1 MPRLT
6 DATKAA
12 RRAQIIEAAISCFLE
27 KGYTNT
33 SMSDIIKASGLS
45 SGSIYSHFS
54 GKEDILISAINE
66 RLNSVKELYDTFPG
80 GAGPQDILEIIY
92 TNLLVNENFTAMLR
106 IRLESLHA
114 PEIARATANIMP
126 LLQGIIVKTLTPWA
140 AEQLSVL
147 HEINPD
153 PAQRTPEQEA
163 LITDYAR
170 DTADAFMMVFQGTC
184 SAPSSA
190 PPRKRT
196 ASTASLWRSFLSS
209 CPPDSP

>member
-12 RRAQIIEAAISCFLE
+12 RRAQIIEAAVSCFLE

-54 GKEDILISAINE
+54 GKEDILITAINE
-66 RLNSVKELYDTFPG
+66 RLENVKNLYAALPE
-80 GAGPQDILEIIY
+80 GAGPQDILETIY
-92 TNLLVNENFTAMLR
+92 TNQMVNENFSAMLR

-114 PEIARATANIMP
+114 PEIARATADTMP

-153 PAQRTPEQEA
+153 PAQRTPEQET
-163 LITDYAR
+163 LITDYTR
-170 DTADAFMMVFQGTC
+170 DTADAFMMVFQGYM
-184 SAPSSA
+184 
-190 PPRKRT
+190 
-196 ASTASLWRSFLSS
+196 LRSFFGTPEEKDHLYRVALALL
-209 CPPDSP
+209 PE

>member
-12 RRAQIIEAAISCFLE
+12 RRAQIIEAAVSCFLE

-45 SGSIYSHFS
+45 SGSIYSHFT
-54 GKEDILISAINE
+54 GKEDILTTAINE
-66 RLNSVKELYDTFPG
+66 RLENVKKLYAALPE

-92 TNLLVNENFTAMLR
+92 TNQMVNENFSAMLR

-114 PEIARATANIMP
+114 PEIAKATTDIIP
-126 LLQGIIVKTLTPWA
+126 LLQSIIVKTLTPWA
-140 AEQLSVL
+140 TEQLSVL

-153 PAQRTPEQEA
+153 SAQRTPEQEA

-170 DTADAFMMVFQGTC
+170 DTADAFMMVFQGYM
-184 SAPSSA
+184 
-190 PPRKRT
+190 
-196 ASTASLWRSFLSS
+196 LRSFFG
-209 CPPDSP
+209 SPEEKDHLYRVALALLPE

>member
-45 SGSIYSHFS
+45 SGSIYSHFT
-54 GKEDILISAINE
+54 GKEDILVTAINE
-66 RLNSVKELYDTFPG
+66 RLENVKNLYAALPE

-92 TNLLVNENFTAMLR
+92 TNQMVNENFSAMLR

-114 PEIARATANIMP
+114 PEIARATADIIP
-126 LLQGIIVKTLTPWA
+126 LLQGIIIKTLTPWA
-140 AEQLSVL
+140 VEQLSVL

-153 PAQRTPEQEA
+153 SAQRTPEQEA

-170 DTADAFMMVFQGTC
+170 DTADAFMMVFQGYM
-184 SAPSSA
+184 
-190 PPRKRT
+190 
-196 ASTASLWRSFLSS
+196 LRSFLGA
-209 CPPDSP
+209 PEEKDRLYRVALALLPE

>member
-12 RRAQIIEAAISCFLE
+12 RRAQIIEAAVSCFLE

-54 GKEDILISAINE
+54 GKEDILNTAINE
-66 RLNSVKELYDTFPG
+66 RLNNVKELYETLPE
-80 GAGPQDILEIIY
+80 GAGPQDILETIH
-92 TNLLVNENFTAMLR
+92 TNQLVNDNFSTMLR

-114 PEIARATANIMP
+114 PEIARATADIML

-153 PAQRTPEQEA
+153 SAQRTPEQEA
-163 LITDYAR
+163 LIADYAR
-170 DTADAFMMVFQGTC
+170 DTADAFMMVFQGYMLH
-184 SAPSSA
+184 SFFGAPEEKDRLYRVA
-190 PPRKRT
+190 LALLPE
-196 ASTASLWRSFLSS
+196 
-209 CPPDSP
+209 

>member
-54 GKEDILISAINE
+54 GKEDILNTAINE
-66 RLNSVKELYDTFPG
+66 RLNNVKELYETLPE
-80 GAGPQDILEIIY
+80 GAGPQDILETIH
-92 TNLLVNENFTAMLR
+92 TNQLVNDNFSAMLR

-114 PEIARATANIMP
+114 PEIARATADIMP

-153 PAQRTPEQEA
+153 SAQRTPEQEA

-170 DTADAFMMVFQGTC
+170 DTADAFMMVFQGFM
-184 SAPSSA
+184 
-190 PPRKRT
+190 
-196 ASTASLWRSFLSS
+196 LRSFFGTPEEKENLYRVALALL
-209 CPPDSP
+209 PE

>member
-66 RLNSVKELYDTFPG
+66 RLENVKNLYAALPE
-80 GAGPQDILEIIY
+80 GAGPQDILETIH
-92 TNLLVNENFTAMLR
+92 TNQLVNDNFSAMLR

-114 PEIARATANIMP
+114 PEIARATADVMP

-140 AEQLSVL
+140 TEQLSVL

-163 LITDYAR
+163 LIADYAR
-170 DTADAFMMVFQGTC
+170 DTADAFMMILQGYM
-184 SAPSSA
+184 
-190 PPRKRT
+190 
-196 ASTASLWRSFLSS
+196 LRSFFGAPEEEDRLYRVASALL
-209 CPPDSP
+209 PE

>member
-12 RRAQIIEAAISCFLE
+12 RRAQILEAAINCFLE
-27 KGYTNT
+27 RGYTNT

-54 GKEDILISAINE
+54 GKEDILIGAINE
-66 RLNSVKELYDTFPG
+66 RLDYLKELYGALPE
-80 GAGPQDILEIIY
+80 GAGPQDILETIY
-92 TNLLVNENFTAMLR
+92 TNQLVNENFSAMLR

-114 PEIARATANIMP
+114 PEVARATTDIIP
-126 LLQGIIVKTLTPWA
+126 LLQGIITQTLTPWA
-140 AEQLSVL
+140 VEQLSVL

-170 DTADAFMMVFQGTC
+170 DTADAFMMVFQGYM
-184 SAPSSA
+184 
-190 PPRKRT
+190 
-196 ASTASLWRSFLSS
+196 LRSFFGTSEEKEHLHRVALALL
-209 CPPDSP
+209 PE

>member
-54 GKEDILISAINE
+54 GKEDILITAINE
-66 RLNSVKELYDTFPG
+66 RLENVKNLYAALPE
-80 GAGPQDILEIIY
+80 GAGPQDILETIH
-92 TNLLVNENFTAMLR
+92 TNQLVNDNFSAMLR

-114 PEIARATANIMP
+114 PEIARATADIIP
-126 LLQGIIVKTLTPWA
+126 LLQSIIIKTLTPWA

-153 PAQRTPEQEA
+153 PAQRTPEQES

-170 DTADAFMMVFQGTC
+170 DAADAFMMVFQGYM
-184 SAPSSA
+184 
-190 PPRKRT
+190 
-196 ASTASLWRSFLSS
+196 LRSFLGSS
-209 CPPDSP
+209 DEKDHLYRVALALLPE

>member
-12 RRAQIIEAAISCFLE
+12 RRAQIIEAAIDCFLDH
-27 KGYTNT
+27 GYTNT

-66 RLNSVKELYDTFPG
+66 RLNNVKELYAALPE
-80 GAGPQDILEIIY
+80 GAGPQDILETIY
-92 TNLLVNENFTAMLR
+92 TNQLVNENFSAMLR

-114 PEIARATANIMP
+114 PEIAKATADIIP
-126 LLQGIIVKTLTPWA
+126 LLQGIITQALTPWA
-140 AEQLSVL
+140 VEQLSVL

-163 LITDYAR
+163 LIADYAR
-170 DTADAFMMVFQGTC
+170 DTADAFMMVFQGFM
-184 SAPSSA
+184 
-190 PPRKRT
+190 
-196 ASTASLWRSFLSS
+196 LRSFFGTPEEKEHLYRVAISLL
-209 CPPDSP
+209 PE

>member
-12 RRAQIIEAAISCFLE
+12 RRAQIIEAAVSCFLE

-54 GKEDILISAINE
+54 GKEDILTTAINE
-66 RLNSVKELYDTFPG
+66 RLENVKKLYAALPE
-80 GAGPQDILEIIY
+80 GAGPQDILETIY
-92 TNLLVNENFTAMLR
+92 TNQMVNENFSAMLR

-114 PEIARATANIMP
+114 PEIARATANVMP

-140 AEQLSVL
+140 TEQLSVL

-153 PAQRTPEQEA
+153 PAQRTPEQEE
-163 LITDYAR
+163 LIADYAR
-170 DTADAFMMVFQGTC
+170 DTADAFMMIFQGYM
-184 SAPSSA
+184 
-190 PPRKRT
+190 
-196 ASTASLWRSFLSS
+196 LRSFFG
-209 CPPDSP
+209 SPEEKDHLYRVALALLPE

>member
-12 RRAQIIEAAISCFLE
+12 RRAQIIEAAVSCFLE

-45 SGSIYSHFS
+45 SGSIYSHFT

-66 RLNSVKELYDTFPG
+66 RLTSIKALYAALPE
-80 GAGPQDILEIIY
+80 GAGPQDILETIH
-92 TNLLVNENFTAMLR
+92 TNQMINENFSAMLR

-114 PEIARATANIMP
+114 PEIAKATADTIP
-126 LLQGIIVKTLTPWA
+126 LLQSIIAKALTPWA
-140 AEQLSVL
+140 VEQLRVL

-153 PAQRTPEQEA
+153 PTRRTPEQEA
-163 LITDYAR
+163 LIADYAR
-170 DTADAFMMVFQGTC
+170 DHADAFMMVFQGYM
-184 SAPSSA
+184 
-190 PPRKRT
+190 
-196 ASTASLWRSFLSS
+196 LRSFIGNTEEKDRLYRVALALL
-209 CPPDSP
+209 PE

>member
-6 DATKAA
+6 EATKAA
-12 RRAQIIEAAISCFLE
+12 RRAQIIEAAIACFLE
-27 KGYTNT
+27 RGYTNT

-45 SGSIYSHFS
+45 SGSIYSHFT
-54 GKEDILISAINE
+54 GKEDILITAINE
-66 RLNSVKELYDTFPG
+66 RLNNVKELYETLPE

-92 TNLLVNENFTAMLR
+92 TNQMVNENFSAMLR

-114 PEIARATANIMP
+114 PEIARATADIMP

-140 AEQLSVL
+140 TEQLSVL

-153 PAQRTPEQEA
+153 SAQRTPEQEA

-170 DTADAFMMVFQGTC
+170 DTADAFMMVFQGYM
-184 SAPSSA
+184 
-190 PPRKRT
+190 
-196 ASTASLWRSFLSS
+196 LRSFFGSTEEKDRLYRVALALL
-209 CPPDSP
+209 PE

>member
-45 SGSIYSHFS
+45 SGSIYSHFT
-54 GKEDILISAINE
+54 GKEDILITAINE
-66 RLNSVKELYDTFPG
+66 RLNNVKELYETLPE
-80 GAGPQDILEIIY
+80 GAGPQDILETIH
-92 TNLLVNENFTAMLR
+92 TNQLVNDNFSAMLR

-114 PEIARATANIMP
+114 PEIARATTDIMP
-126 LLQGIIVKTLTPWA
+126 LLQGFIVKTLTPWA
-140 AEQLSVL
+140 TEQLSVL

-153 PAQRTPEQEA
+153 SAQRTPEQEA

-170 DTADAFMMVFQGTC
+170 DHADAFMMVFQGYM
-184 SAPSSA
+184 
-190 PPRKRT
+190 
-196 ASTASLWRSFLSS
+196 LRSFIGNTEEKDRLYRVALALL
-209 CPPDSP
+209 PE

>member
-54 GKEDILISAINE
+54 GKEDILITAINE
-66 RLNSVKELYDTFPG
+66 RLNNVKELYETLPE
-80 GAGPQDILEIIY
+80 GAGPQDILETIH
-92 TNLLVNENFTAMLR
+92 TNQLVNDNFSAMLR

-114 PEIARATANIMP
+114 PEIARATADIMP
-126 LLQGIIVKTLTPWA
+126 LLQSIIVKTLTPWA

-163 LITDYAR
+163 LIADYAR
-170 DTADAFMMVFQGTC
+170 DTADAFMMVFQGYM
-184 SAPSSA
+184 
-190 PPRKRT
+190 
-196 ASTASLWRSFLSS
+196 LRSFFGSTEEKDRLYRVALALL
-209 CPPDSP
+209 PE

>member
-12 RRAQIIEAAISCFLE
+12 RRAQIIEATISCFLE

-54 GKEDILISAINE
+54 GKEDILITAINE
-66 RLNSVKELYDTFPG
+66 RLNNVKELYETLPE
-80 GAGPQDILEIIY
+80 GAGPQDILETIH
-92 TNLLVNENFTAMLR
+92 TNQLVNDNFSAMLR

-114 PEIARATANIMP
+114 PEIARATADIMP

-153 PAQRTPEQEA
+153 SAQRTPEQEA
-163 LITDYAR
+163 LIADYAR
-170 DTADAFMMVFQGTC
+170 DTADALMMVFQGYM
-184 SAPSSA
+184 
-190 PPRKRT
+190 
-196 ASTASLWRSFLSS
+196 LRSFFGSTEEKDRLYRVALALL
-209 CPPDSP
+209 PE

>member
-12 RRAQIIEAAISCFLE
+12 RRAQIIEAAVSCFLE

-114 PEIARATANIMP
+114 PEIAKATADIIP
-126 LLQGIIVKTLTPWA
+126 LLQGIIVKALTPWA
-140 AEQLSVL
+140 AEQLRVL

-163 LITDYAR
+163 LIADYAR
-170 DTADAFMMVFQGTC
+170 DTADAFMMVFQGYM
-184 SAPSSA
+184 
-190 PPRKRT
+190 
-196 ASTASLWRSFLSS
+196 LRSFFGSTEEKDRLYRVASALL
-209 CPPDSP
+209 PE

>member
-12 RRAQIIEAAISCFLE
+12 RRAQIIEAAIDCFLE
-27 KGYTNT
+27 HGYTNT

-54 GKEDILISAINE
+54 GKEDILIGAVNE
-66 RLNSVKELYDTFPG
+66 RLNNVKELYATLPE

-92 TNLLVNENFTAMLR
+92 TNQQVNENFSAMLR
-106 IRLESLHA
+106 IRLESLHT
-114 PEIARATANIMP
+114 PEIAKATADVTP
-126 LLQGIIVKTLTPWA
+126 LLQGIITQTLTPWA
-140 AEQLSVL
+140 VEQLSVL

-170 DTADAFMMVFQGTC
+170 DTADAFMMVFQGFM
-184 SAPSSA
+184 
-190 PPRKRT
+190 
-196 ASTASLWRSFLSS
+196 LRSFFGAPEEKDRLYRVALALL
-209 CPPDSP
+209 PE

>member
-12 RRAQIIEAAISCFLE
+12 RRTQIIEAAITCFLE
-27 KGYTNT
+27 RGYINT

-45 SGSIYSHFS
+45 SGSIYSHFT
-54 GKEDILISAINE
+54 GKEDILTTAINE
-66 RLNSVKELYDTFPG
+66 RLNRIKELYAALPEGT
-80 GAGPQDILEIIY
+80 GPQDILETIY
-92 TNLLVNENFTAMLR
+92 TNQLVNENFSAMLR

-114 PEIARATANIMP
+114 PEIAKATAEVIP

-147 HEINPD
+147 HEINSD

-163 LITDYAR
+163 LIADYTR
-170 DTADAFMMVFQGTC
+170 DTADALMMVFQGYMI
-184 SAPSSA
+184 
-190 PPRKRT
+190 
-196 ASTASLWRSFLSS
+196 RSFLGT
-209 CPPDSP
+209 PEEKDRLYRVALALLPE

>member
-54 GKEDILISAINE
+54 GKEDILITAINE
-66 RLNSVKELYDTFPG
+66 RLNNVKELYETLPE
-80 GAGPQDILEIIY
+80 GAGPQDILETIH
-92 TNLLVNENFTAMLR
+92 TNQLVNDNFSAMLR

-153 PAQRTPEQEA
+153 SAQRTPEQEA
-163 LITDYAR
+163 LIADYAR
-170 DTADAFMMVFQGTC
+170 DTADAFMMVFQGYM
-184 SAPSSA
+184 
-190 PPRKRT
+190 
-196 ASTASLWRSFLSS
+196 LRSFFGSTEEKDRLYRVASALL
-209 CPPDSP
+209 PE

>member
-12 RRAQIIEAAISCFLE
+12 RRAQIIEAAVSCFLE

-45 SGSIYSHFS
+45 SGSIYSHFT
-54 GKEDILISAINE
+54 GKEDILVSAINE
-66 RLNSVKELYDTFPG
+66 RLENIKNLYAALPE
-80 GAGPQDILEIIY
+80 GAGPQDILETIH
-92 TNLLVNENFTAMLR
+92 TNQLVNDNFSAMLR

-140 AEQLSVL
+140 AEQLRVL

-153 PAQRTPEQEA
+153 PAQRTPEQSA
-163 LITDYAR
+163 LIADYAR
-170 DTADAFMMVFQGTC
+170 DTADAFMMVFQGYM
-184 SAPSSA
+184 
-190 PPRKRT
+190 
-196 ASTASLWRSFLSS
+196 LRSFFGTPEEKDRLYRVALALL
-209 CPPDSP
+209 PE

>member
-54 GKEDILISAINE
+54 SKEDILITAINE
-66 RLNSVKELYDTFPG
+66 RLENVKNLYAALPE
-80 GAGPQDILEIIY
+80 GAGPQDILETIH
-92 TNLLVNENFTAMLR
+92 TNQLVNDNFSAMLR

-114 PEIARATANIMP
+114 PEIARATADIMP

-147 HEINPD
+147 HEINPNS
-153 PAQRTPEQEA
+153 AQRTPEQEA

-170 DTADAFMMVFQGTC
+170 DTADAFMMVFQGYM
-184 SAPSSA
+184 
-190 PPRKRT
+190 
-196 ASTASLWRSFLSS
+196 LRSFFGAPEEKDRLYRVALALL
-209 CPPDSP
+209 PE

>member
-54 GKEDILISAINE
+54 GKEDILNTAINE
-66 RLNSVKELYDTFPG
+66 RLNNVKEIYETLPQ
-80 GAGPQDILEIIY
+80 GAGPQDLLEAIY
-92 TNLLVNENFTAMLR
+92 TNQLVSENFSAMLR
-106 IRLESLHA
+106 IRLESLHT
-114 PEIARATANIMP
+114 PEIAKATADVIP
-126 LLQGIIVKTLTPWA
+126 LLQGIITKTLTPWA
-140 AEQLSVL
+140 IEQLSVL

-170 DTADAFMMVFQGTC
+170 DTADAFMMVFQGFML
-184 SAPSSA
+184 
-190 PPRKRT
+190 RLFVG
-196 ASTASLWRSFLSS
+196 ASEEKDRLYRVALALL
-209 CPPDSP
+209 PE

>member
-12 RRAQIIEAAISCFLE
+12 RRAQIIEAAVTCFLE

-114 PEIARATANIMP
+114 PEIARATADIMP
-126 LLQGIIVKTLTPWA
+126 LLQGIIVKALTPWA

-170 DTADAFMMVFQGTC
+170 DTADAFMMVFQGYM
-184 SAPSSA
+184 
-190 PPRKRT
+190 
-196 ASTASLWRSFLSS
+196 LRSFFGAPEEKDRLYRVALALL
-209 CPPDSP
+209 PE

>member
-12 RRAQIIEAAISCFLE
+12 RRAQIIEAAVSCFLE

-45 SGSIYSHFS
+45 SGSIYSHFT
-54 GKEDILISAINE
+54 GKEDILVSAINE
-66 RLNSVKELYDTFPG
+66 RLENVKNLYAALPE
-80 GAGPQDILEIIY
+80 GAGPQDILETIY
-92 TNLLVNENFTAMLR
+92 TNQMVNENFSAMLR

-114 PEIARATANIMP
+114 PEIARATANVMP

-140 AEQLSVL
+140 TEQLSVL

-153 PAQRTPEQEA
+153 PAQRTPEQSA
-163 LITDYAR
+163 LIADYAR
-170 DTADAFMMVFQGTC
+170 DTADAFMMVFQGYM
-184 SAPSSA
+184 
-190 PPRKRT
+190 
-196 ASTASLWRSFLSS
+196 LRSFFGNTEEKDRLYHVALALL
-209 CPPDSP
+209 PE

>member
-54 GKEDILISAINE
+54 GKEDILITAINE
-66 RLNSVKELYDTFPG
+66 RLDNIKELYAALPE
-80 GAGPQDILEIIY
+80 GAGPQDILETIY
-92 TNLLVNENFTAMLR
+92 TNQMINENFSAMLR

-114 PEIARATANIMP
+114 PEIAKATADTIP
-126 LLQGIIVKTLTPWA
+126 LLQGIIIKTLTPWA
-140 AEQLSVL
+140 VEQLRVL

-153 PAQRTPEQEA
+153 PAQRTPEQKA
-163 LITDYAR
+163 LIADYAR
-170 DTADAFMMVFQGTC
+170 DHADAFMMVFQGYM
-184 SAPSSA
+184 
-190 PPRKRT
+190 
-196 ASTASLWRSFLSS
+196 LRSFIGNTKEKDHLYRIALALL
-209 CPPDSP
+209 PE

>member
-6 DATKAA
+6 EATKAA
-12 RRAQIIEAAISCFLE
+12 RRAQIIEAAIACFLE
-27 KGYTNT
+27 RGYTNT

-45 SGSIYSHFS
+45 SGSIYSHFT
-54 GKEDILISAINE
+54 GKEDILVSAINE
-66 RLNSVKELYDTFPG
+66 RLENVKKLYAALPE

-92 TNLLVNENFTAMLR
+92 TNQMVNENFSAMLR

-114 PEIARATANIMP
+114 PEIARATANVMP

-140 AEQLSVL
+140 TEQLSVL

-170 DTADAFMMVFQGTC
+170 DTTDAFMMVFQGYM
-184 SAPSSA
+184 
-190 PPRKRT
+190 
-196 ASTASLWRSFLSS
+196 LRSFFGTPEEKDHLYRVALALL
-209 CPPDSP
+209 PE

>member
-12 RRAQIIEAAISCFLE
+12 RRAQIIEAAVSCFLE

-54 GKEDILISAINE
+54 GKEDILVTAINE
-66 RLNSVKELYDTFPG
+66 RLENVKNLYAALPE
-80 GAGPQDILEIIY
+80 GAGPQDILETIH
-92 TNLLVNENFTAMLR
+92 TNQLVNDNFSAMLR

-114 PEIARATANIMP
+114 PEIARATADIMP

-140 AEQLSVL
+140 IEQLSVL

-153 PAQRTPEQEA
+153 PALRTPEQEA
-163 LITDYAR
+163 LIADYAR
-170 DTADAFMMVFQGTC
+170 DTADAFMMVFQGYM
-184 SAPSSA
+184 
-190 PPRKRT
+190 
-196 ASTASLWRSFLSS
+196 LRSFLGSS
-209 CPPDSP
+209 DEKDHLYRIALALLPE

>member
-12 RRAQIIEAAISCFLE
+12 RRAQIIEAAVSCFLE

-54 GKEDILISAINE
+54 GKEDILITAINE
-66 RLNSVKELYDTFPG
+66 RLDRIKELYETLPE
-80 GAGPQDILEIIY
+80 GAGPQDILETIH
-92 TNLLVNENFTAMLR
+92 TNQLVNDNFSAMLR

-114 PEIARATANIMP
+114 PEIARATADIMP

-153 PAQRTPEQEA
+153 SAQRTPEQEA
-163 LITDYAR
+163 LIADYAR
-170 DTADAFMMVFQGTC
+170 DTADAFMMVFQGYM
-184 SAPSSA
+184 
-190 PPRKRT
+190 
-196 ASTASLWRSFLSS
+196 LRSFFGSTEEKDRLYRVALALL
-209 CPPDSP
+209 PE

>member
-12 RRAQIIEAAISCFLE
+12 RRAQIIEAAVSCFLE

-45 SGSIYSHFS
+45 SGSIYSHFT
-54 GKEDILISAINE
+54 GKEDILITAINE
-66 RLNSVKELYDTFPG
+66 RLNNVKELYETLPE

-92 TNLLVNENFTAMLR
+92 TNQMVNENFSAMLR

-114 PEIARATANIMP
+114 PEIARATADIMP

-140 AEQLSVL
+140 TEQLSVL

-153 PAQRTPEQEA
+153 SAQRTPEQEA

-170 DTADAFMMVFQGTC
+170 DTADAFMMVFQGYM
-184 SAPSSA
+184 
-190 PPRKRT
+190 
-196 ASTASLWRSFLSS
+196 LRSFFGSTEEKDRLYRVALALL
-209 CPPDSP
+209 PE

>member
-12 RRAQIIEAAISCFLE
+12 RRAQIIEAAVTCFLE
-27 KGYTNT
+27 KGYT

-54 GKEDILISAINE
+54 GKEDILITAINE
-66 RLNSVKELYDTFPG
+66 RLNNVKELYETLPE
-80 GAGPQDILEIIY
+80 GAGPQDILETIH
-92 TNLLVNENFTAMLR
+92 TNQLVNDNFSAMLR

-114 PEIARATANIMP
+114 PEIARATADIMP

-153 PAQRTPEQEA
+153 SAQRTPEQEA
-163 LITDYAR
+163 LIADYAR
-170 DTADAFMMVFQGTC
+170 DTADAFMMVFQGYM
-184 SAPSSA
+184 
-190 PPRKRT
+190 
-196 ASTASLWRSFLSS
+196 LRSFFGAPEEKDRLYRVALALL
-209 CPPDSP
+209 PE

>member
-12 RRAQIIEAAISCFLE
+12 RRAHIIEAAVSCFLE

-54 GKEDILISAINE
+54 GKEDILNTAINE
-66 RLNSVKELYDTFPG
+66 RLNNIKEIYETLPQ
-80 GAGPQDILEIIY
+80 GAGPQDILETIH
-92 TNLLVNENFTAMLR
+92 TNQLVNDNFSAMLR
-106 IRLESLHA
+106 IRVESLHA
-114 PEIARATANIMP
+114 PEIARATADIMP

-153 PAQRTPEQEA
+153 SAQRTPEQEA
-163 LITDYAR
+163 LIADYAR
-170 DTADAFMMVFQGTC
+170 DTADAFMMVFQGYM
-184 SAPSSA
+184 
-190 PPRKRT
+190 
-196 ASTASLWRSFLSS
+196 LRSFFGNAEEKDRLYRVASALL
-209 CPPDSP
+209 PE

>member
-54 GKEDILISAINE
+54 GKEDILITAINE
-66 RLNSVKELYDTFPG
+66 RLNNVKELYETLPE
-80 GAGPQDILEIIY
+80 GAGPQDILETIH
-92 TNLLVNENFTAMLR
+92 TNQLVNDNFSAMLR
-106 IRLESLHA
+106 IRAKSLHA
-114 PEIARATANIMP
+114 PEIARATADTMP

-153 PAQRTPEQEA
+153 SAQRTPEQEA
-163 LITDYAR
+163 LIADYAR
-170 DTADAFMMVFQGTC
+170 DTADAFMMILQGYM
-184 SAPSSA
+184 
-190 PPRKRT
+190 
-196 ASTASLWRSFLSS
+196 LRSFFGAPEEEDRLYRVASALL
-209 CPPDSP
+209 PE